1 MPAPLPPVITRSE
14 RPPMWKLELDG
25 SVSDYR
31 AVLVSTWAAVH
42 DEADAVLALP
52 VWREAFASD
61 RSPMP
66 PRVWLAPEEEPLLSP
81 EECALLEEIILPI
94 AKFTDGRAFSQATR
108 LRRRGWHGQLTAFG
122 SFLLD
127 QLDYLRRCGF
137 DGFVPDPA
145 RYDRATLERDGT
157 RLLTVFPEPYQASAA
172 VPEPLFRRRARGLA
186 EERTP

>member
-1 MPAPLPPVITRSE
+1 M
-14 RPPMWKLELDG
+14 
-25 SVSDYR
+25 
-31 AVLVSTWAAVH
+31 
-42 DEADAVLALP
+42 
-52 VWREAFASD
+52 
-61 RSPMP
+61 
-66 PRVWLAPEEEPLLSP
+66 WLAPEEEPLLTA
-81 EECALLEEIILPI
+81 EECARLGEIVLPF

-108 LRRRGWHGQLTAFG
+108 LRRRGWHGRLTAFG
-122 SFLLD
+122 AFLLD

-145 RYDRATLERDGT
+145 RYDRATLEHDGT

>member
-1 MPAPLPPVITRSE
+1 
-14 RPPMWKLELDG
+14 MWKLELDG
-25 SVSDYR
+25 SVSSYR
-31 AVLVSTWAAVH
+31 AVLVQTWESALG
-42 DEADAVLALP
+42 EPNAVLALP
-52 VWREAFASD
+52 VWREALAAG
-61 RSPMP
+61 RAPLP
-66 PRVWLAPEEEPLLSP
+66 PRVWLAPEEDPLLTA
-81 EECALLEEIILPI
+81 EECARLEEIVLPF

-108 LRRRGWHGQLTAFG
+108 LRRRGWHGRLTAFG
-122 SFLLD
+122 AFLLD

-145 RYDRATLERDGT
+145 RYDRAALERDGA

>member
-1 MPAPLPPVITRSE
+1 MYR
-14 RPPMWKLELDG
+14 LELDG
-25 SVSDYR
+25 SVSAYR
-31 AVLVSTWAAVH
+31 AVLVSTWEAAR

-52 VWREAFASD
+52 AWREALEADASPLP
-61 RSPMP
+61 R
-66 PRVWLAPEEEPLLSP
+66 RVWLAPEEEPLITQQ
-81 EECALLEEIILPI
+81 ECARLEEVVLPL

-108 LRRRGWHGQLTAFG
+108 LRRRGWRGRLTAFG
-122 SFLLD
+122 AFLLD

-145 RYDRATLERDGT
+145 RYDRAALERDGA

-172 VPEPLFRRRARGLA
+172 VPEPLFRRRARGLV

>member
-1 MPAPLPPVITRSE
+1 
-14 RPPMWKLELDG
+14 MWKLEPDG

-31 AVLVSTWAAVH
+31 AVLVSTWEAAR

-52 VWREAFASD
+52 VWREALAVG
-61 RSPMP
+61 RAPLP
-66 PRVWLAPEEEPLLSP
+66 RRVWLAPEEEPLLSP
-81 EECALLEEIILPI
+81 EECARLEEIVLPL

-108 LRRRGWHGQLTAFG
+108 LRRRGWHGRLTAFG
-122 SFLLD
+122 AFLLD

-137 DGFVPDPA
+137 DGFVPDPT
-145 RYDRATLERDGT
+145 RYDRATLERNGA

>member
-1 MPAPLPPVITRSE
+1 
-14 RPPMWKLELDG
+14 MWKLELDG

-31 AVLVSTWAAVH
+31 AVLVSAWEAAL

-52 VWREAFASD
+52 AWREALAAG
-61 RSPMP
+61 RSPLP
-66 PRVWLAPEEEPLLSP
+66 RRVWLAPEEEPILTA
-81 EECALLEEIILPI
+81 EECARLGEIVLPF

-108 LRRRGWHGQLTAFG
+108 LRRRGWHGRLTAFG
-122 SFLLD
+122 AFLLD

-145 RYDRATLERDGT
+145 RYDRATLERDGA

-172 VPEPLFRRRARGLA
+172 VPDPLFRRRERGLA
-186 EERTP
+186 EDRTP